1 MSEPRHPI
9 RQLSVD
15 ERMTWGNCPVC
26 SATHGTRCNPDVGIA
41 LGRTVSGLPPTEGTH
56 LARLQ
61 RAPFKVQEV
70 PCD

>member
-1 MSEPRHPI
+1 MSTADPVRN
-9 RQLSVD
+9 LSVD

-26 SATHGTRCNPDVGIA
+26 SATHGTRCDSSVGIA
-41 LGRTVSGLPPTEGTH
+41 LGMTVTGLPATDGAH

-61 RAPFKVQEV
+61 RAPFKVREV